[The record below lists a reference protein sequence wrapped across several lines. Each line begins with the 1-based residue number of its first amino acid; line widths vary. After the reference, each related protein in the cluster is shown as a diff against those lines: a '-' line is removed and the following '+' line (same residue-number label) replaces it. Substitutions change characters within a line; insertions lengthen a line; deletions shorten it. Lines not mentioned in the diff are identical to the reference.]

1 MSIGYSGLWRPQ
13 GGRAKK
19 RKLADEQEEKEQP
32 TISLILCQ
40 VLMSDNVKEQKH
52 PGVDACWAIV
62 VPDINQILPRYVL
75 HLKQKK

>member
-1 MSIGYSGLWRPQ
+1 MSIGYSGLRPR

-19 RKLADEQEEKEQP
+19 RKLADEHEEKEEP
-32 TISLILCQ
+32 TISL
-40 VLMSDNVKEQKH
+40 LMADNVKEQKQ

>member
-1 MSIGYSGLWRPQ
+1 MSIGYSGLRPQ

-19 RKLADEQEEKEQP
+19 RKLADEQEKEEP

-40 VLMSDNVKEQKH
+40 VLMSDNVKEEKH

>member
-1 MSIGYSGLWRPQ
+1 MSIGYSGLRPQ

-19 RKLADEQEEKEQP
+19 RKLADEKEEP

-40 VLMSDNVKEQKH
+40 VLMSDNVTEQKQ

>member
-1 MSIGYSGLWRPQ
+1 MT
-13 GGRAKK
+13 GREKFESSVGEEEEQN
-19 RKLADEQEEKEQP
+19 EQEEDEH

-40 VLMSDNVKEQKH
+40 VLMSDNVKEEKH

>member
-1 MSIGYSGLWRPQ
+1 MSIGYSGLRPQ

-19 RKLADEQEEKEQP
+19 RKLADEQEEKEEP

-40 VLMSDNVKEQKH
+40 VLMSDNVKEEKH